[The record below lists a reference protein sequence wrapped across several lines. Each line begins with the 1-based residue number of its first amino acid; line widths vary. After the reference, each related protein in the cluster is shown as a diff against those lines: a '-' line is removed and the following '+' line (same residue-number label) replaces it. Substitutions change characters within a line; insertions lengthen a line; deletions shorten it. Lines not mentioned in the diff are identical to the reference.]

1 MLQLHKKEIK
11 VRDIY
16 MVKGCERRLVIY
28 KSKNSKY
35 FSEVH
40 FIMKEDLDG
49 KKENRRDIIAEANKI
64 VDEANMQGE
73 LGGRKRKKL
82 SKLLFFLLGCAFSSA
97 FFLILAH
104 FNII

>member
-1 MLQLHKKEIK
+1 
-11 VRDIY
+11 

-40 FIMKEDLDG
+40 FIMKEDLDT
-49 KKENRRDIIAEANKI
+49 KKEKRRDIIAEANKI
-64 VDEANMQGE
+64 VEEANMQNEAGKQ
-73 LGGRKRKKL
+73 KRKKL
-82 SKLLFFLLGCAFSSA
+82 SNLLFFLLGCIFSSV

-104 FNII
+104 FNVI

>member
-1 MLQLHKKEIK
+1 
-11 VRDIY
+11 

-40 FIMKEDLDG
+40 FIMKEDVDC
-49 KKENRRDIIAEANKI
+49 KKEKRRDIIAEANKI
-64 VDEANMQGE
+64 VDETNMQTE
-73 LGGRKRKKL
+73 FVKRKKREKL
-82 SKLLFFLLGCAFSSA
+82 SKFLFFLLGAAFSSA

-104 FNII
+104 FNLF